1 LNKTGAEVE
10 GSTGRRSFWE
20 NWYLPKKIP
29 KPEIVAVTGV
39 GDGFLVAGD
48 GRAIL
53 SVT

>member
-1 LNKTGAEVE
+1 MNKTGAEVE
-10 GSTGRRSFWE
+10 GSPGRRSFWE

-29 KPEIVAVTGV
+29 KAEIVAVTGV

-48 GRAIL
+48 GTAIL